1 MLRYF
6 QNKKRRYKILIGIV
20 LAAGYYLLLPDELFD
35 DPYSTTIESSGGQ
48 LLGAAIASDGQ
59 WRFAE
64 MDSVPEKFEEA
75 IIHFEDEGF
84 FYHPGVNPFAL
95 LRATWQ
101 NLSSGKIVSGGSTLT
116 MQLVRLSRRDKPRTL
131 WQKLIEIVMATRV
144 ELSYS
149 KEEILNMYASHA
161 PFGGNVV
168 GLNTATWRYFNRGP
182 EDISWGEAA
191 LLAVLPNSPGLI
203 HPGRNRDE
211 LRAKRNRLLDKL
223 LAESIID
230 SLTNQLAKS
239 ESIPDEPLPLPQLAP
254 HLLTRAIQDG
264 KEQQNIAS
272 TIDIGLQ
279 RRVAR
284 IVENHHRTL
293 RGNEVYNAA
302 AIVAHVQSG
311 EVLAYVGN
319 VQQAGRKHDNYV
331 DIITAPRSTGSIL
344 KPFLYA
350 AMLDEGQILPSSL
363 VPDVPVF
370 ISGFAPKNFSRT
382 YDGAVPADRAL
393 SRSLNVPAVQMLRQ
407 YRYEKFHSLLKELGM
422 TTLTQSPDHYGLSL
436 ILGGAEGTLW
446 DISGMYAGLARTLIH
461 YNAYPDNYRYSG
473 NNFKPLHYVRQ
484 PADDTEERSNT
495 GILSAAAVYHTMEAL
510 LEVYRPTEESSW
522 EMFDSSQ
529 KIAWKTGTSFG
540 YRDAWAVGT
549 TSEYVVGVWVGNADG
564 EGRPGLTGIQAAA
577 PLMFDIFD
585 VLPKSVW
592 FDEPLS
598 EMAPMSICRESGYRA
613 TELCTPI
620 DTLQTIKAG
629 SRTQSCPYHKVVHLD
644 TEGYR
649 VHADCEPVRNMLHA
663 SWFVLP
669 PVQEYYYRSKN
680 PAYRKLPPYRKDC
693 ISDQE
698 NIAIMEVVYPKKHS
712 IIYIP
717 KELDGTL
724 GSAVF
729 EVAHRR
735 PETAIY
741 WHLND
746 RFIGT
751 TTRIHQLSV
760 SPPAGN
766 YELTLVDEEG
776 EYITQQFEIISESGK

>member
-6 QNKKRRYKILIGIV
+6 QNKKRRCRLLV
-20 LAAGYYLLLPDELFD
+20 LAVLITGYYFLLPDTLFD
-35 DPYSTTIESSGGQ
+35 DPYSTSLESREGQ
-48 LLGAAIASDGQ
+48 LLGAAIAPDGQ

-84 FYHPGVNPFAL
+84 YYHPGVNPFAL

-101 NLSSGKIVSGGSTLT
+101 NLSSGKVVSGGSTLT

-144 ELSYS
+144 EFSYS
-149 KEEILNMYASHA
+149 KEEILAMYASHA

-182 EDISWGEAA
+182 GDISWGEAA

-203 HPGRNRDE
+203 HPGRNRNE
-211 LRAKRNRLLDKL
+211 LRVKRNRLLDKL
-223 LAESIID
+223 LSESIID

-239 ESIPDEPLPLPQLAP
+239 EPIPDEPLPLPQLAP

-264 KEQQNIAS
+264 KQQQNIAS
-272 TIDIGLQ
+272 TIDISLQ
-279 RRVAR
+279 RRITR
-284 IVENHHRTL
+284 IIENHHRTL
-293 RGNEVYNAA
+293 KGNEVYNAA
-302 AIVAHVQSG
+302 AIVANVQSG

-319 VQQAGRKHDNYV
+319 VWQAGSQHDNYV

-363 VPDVPVF
+363 IPDVPVF
-370 ISGFAPKNFSRT
+370 INGFAPKNFSRT
-382 YDGAVPADRAL
+382 YDGAVSANRAL
-393 SRSLNVPAVQMLRQ
+393 SRSLNVPAVQMLRE
-407 YRYEKFHSLLKELGM
+407 YRYEKFHSLLNELGM

-446 DISGMYAGLARTLIH
+446 DISGMYAGLARTLNH
-461 YNAYPDNYRYSG
+461 YNSHTDNYRYSESG
-473 NNFKPLHYVRQ
+473 FRPLHYTEQ
-484 PADDTEERSNT
+484 PSSEPETRSGM
-495 GILSAAAVYHTMEAL
+495 GILSAASVYHTMEAL

-540 YRDAWAVGT
+540 YRDAWAVGV
-549 TSEYVVGVWVGNADG
+549 TSTYVVGVWVGNADG

-577 PLMFDIFD
+577 PLMFDVFD
-585 VLPKSVW
+585 VLQKSAW
-592 FDEPLS
+592 FDQPIA
-598 EMAPMSICRESGYRA
+598 EMLPMSVCRESGYRA
-613 TELCTPI
+613 TELCTLV
-620 DTLQTIKAG
+620 DTLQIIKSG
-629 SRTQSCPYHKVVHLD
+629 SRTKNCPFHKAVHLD
-644 TEGYR
+644 VNGYR
-649 VHADCEPVRNMLHA
+649 VHADCEPVDKIVHT

-680 PAYRKLPPYRKDC
+680 PSYRKLPPFRKDC
-693 ISDQE
+693 ISDQM
-698 NIAIMEVVYPKKHS
+698 NIATMDVIYPKKNS

-735 PETAIY
+735 PETTIF

-746 RFIGT
+746 QFIGT

-766 YELTLVDEEG
+766 YELTLVDDEG
-776 EYITQQFEIISESGK
+776 EYITQQFEIISESDK

>member
-1 MLRYF
+1 ML
-6 QNKKRRYKILIGIV
+6 
-20 LAAGYYLLLPDELFD
+20 GYYLMLPEKLFD
-35 DPYSTTIESSGGQ
+35 APYSTTLESRDGQ

-64 MDSVPEKFEEA
+64 VDSVPVKFEEA
-75 IIHFEDEGF
+75 LIHFEDEDF
-84 FYHPGVNPFAL
+84 YYHPGFNPFSL

-101 NLSSGKIVSGGSTLT
+101 NLRSGKVVSGGSTIT

-131 WQKLIEIVMATRV
+131 WQKLIEIVLATRI
-144 ELSYS
+144 EFTYS

-168 GLNTATWRYFNRGP
+168 GLNTATWRYFNRGA

-191 LLAVLPNSPGLI
+191 LLAVLPNSPALI
-203 HPGRNRDE
+203 HPGRNRDD
-211 LRAKRNRLLDKL
+211 LRAKRDRLLDKL
-223 LAESIID
+223 LSEGVID

-239 ESIPDEPLPLPQLAP
+239 ESIPDKPLPLPLLAP
-254 HLLTRAIQDG
+254 HLLTRAIKDG
-264 KEQQNIAS
+264 HEQRNITS
-272 TIDIGLQ
+272 TIDLSLQ
-279 RRVAR
+279 RRVSR
-284 IVENHHRTL
+284 IVDNHHSTL
-293 RGNEVYNAA
+293 RGNEVHNAA
-302 AIVAHVQSG
+302 AIVANVRSG

-319 VQQAGRKHDNYV
+319 VRQAGREHNNYV
-331 DIITAPRSTGSIL
+331 DVITAPRSTGSIL

-363 VPDVPVF
+363 IPDVPVF

-422 TTLTQSPDHYGLSL
+422 TTLVQSPDHYGLSL

-446 DISGMYAGLARTLIH
+446 DISGMYAGLANTLNH
-461 YNAYPDNYRYSG
+461 YNSHSDRYRYSESSY
-473 NNFKPLHYVRQ
+473 KPLHYTVQ
-484 PADDTEERSNT
+484 VSGSQEERSDT
-495 GILSAAAVYHTMEAL
+495 GILSAAAIYHTMEAL

-540 YRDAWAVGT
+540 YRDAWAVGV
-549 TSEYVVGVWVGNADG
+549 TSEYVVGIWVGNADG
-564 EGRPGLTGIQAAA
+564 EGRPGLTGLQAAA
-577 PLMFDIFD
+577 PLMFDVFD
-585 VLPKSVW
+585 ILPKSSW
-592 FDEPLS
+592 FDQPLS
-598 EMAPMSICRESGYRA
+598 EMLSMNICRESGFRA
-613 TELCTPI
+613 TEFCTQI
-620 DTLQTIKAG
+620 DTMQIIKSG
-629 SRTQSCPYHKVVHLD
+629 DRVRGCPYHKPVHLD
-644 TEGYR
+644 VNGYR
-649 VHADCEPVRNMLHA
+649 VHADCEPVSNMEHT

-693 ISDQE
+693 LSDQVS
-698 NIAIMEVVYPKKHS
+698 IAAMEVIYPKKNS

-717 KELDGTL
+717 KELDGSL

-735 PETAIY
+735 PETTIY
-741 WHLND
+741 WHLNNQ
-746 RFIGT
+746 FVGA

-766 YELTLVDEEG
+766 YELTLVDDKG
-776 EYITQQFEIISESGK
+776 KYIAQKFKIISESGK